1 MSPHDFARA
10 PGDQEEVRLEKTTI
24 FIVASLTTVAGVIW
38 FVTYLLVY
46 GWGLVTVLPLIGST
60 LVGAMMIVS
69 HLTKNHY
76 YTAYTQIFGITQITA
91 LIQWSAGGLLDSGL
105 PILWSICG
113 PIAALALF
121 PARRAAIV
129 FALYLVNIV
138 ITVVFDDTF
147 AAHGTDL
154 PYDTQRWFFLMN
166 AVASSIVLFLFA
178 AFFMRTA
185 TTERSRAN
193 ALLLNILP
201 ANIAERL
208 KSGERTIADHVD
220 SASVL
225 FADMVGSTPL
235 MATLTPQQAVEML
248 NEVYSLFDELVA
260 KHGLEK
266 LRTVGDGYIV
276 AAGVPMPRADHATAC
291 VALALDMI
299 DALRTYRTPNGH
311 EIHYRI
317 GINSGPLMAG
327 VIGEHKF
334 QYDIWGDTVNTASRM
349 ESHGEV
355 GRVHISPSTHELV
368 RDVYECESRGTHDIK
383 GKGLMETWFV
393 VGTR

>member
-1 MSPHDFARA
+1 
-10 PGDQEEVRLEKTTI
+10 
-24 FIVASLTTVAGVIW
+24 
-38 FVTYLLVY
+38 
-46 GWGLVTVLPLIGST
+46 
-60 LVGAMMIVS
+60 
-69 HLTKNHY
+69 
-76 YTAYTQIFGITQITA
+76 
-91 LIQWSAGGLLDSGL
+91 
-105 PILWSICG
+105 
-113 PIAALALF
+113 
-121 PARRAAIV
+121 
-129 FALYLVNIV
+129 
-138 ITVVFDDTF
+138 
-147 AAHGTDL
+147 
-154 PYDTQRWFFLMN
+154 
-166 AVASSIVLFLFA
+166 
-178 AFFMRTA
+178 
-185 TTERSRAN
+185 
-193 ALLLNILP
+193 
-201 ANIAERL
+201 
-208 KSGERTIADHVD
+208 
-220 SASVL
+220 VL